1 MNILHVVHCIDTEGP
16 LTESLEAT
24 FERIKAAFGVE
35 LPASLENL
43 RKLQQEKISLGGVEK
58 ALARMISPN
67 LLSYNKSWE
76 EIRVMLLDML
86 SQGYRRRQLDD
97 FGNGWVYSW
106 HCMDHMHY
114 SDNPRNKELGYGNV
128 FRFYRNILAETE
140 SNDEVNWHFHPVS
153 ITKNPL
159 HAATSYVNSY
169 PILIEILCRRILED
183 NWFPSVNR
191 PGFHAERPD
200 SHAFLEQWIPFDY
213 ANQVHE
219 DDVDQPD
226 LSGGRFGDW
235 RRAPVSWRGYH
246 PAHEDYQ
253 QIGSC
258 KRTIFRCLNVG
269 TRFRSLKAKHVEQAF
284 QEAQSSGSAILA
296 FADHDYRDIR
306 PDVDL
311 VRTFLNSIRHKYPN
325 VKLKFSSAEAAARAL
340 QCSLYSPKPFLSM
353 QLINNLLEVRL
364 LSGNLFGSQPFLAI
378 LDRIGRVHH
387 DNFEIQA
394 PGKCWTYT
402 FDDQTLPLSAVEKI
416 GVGSAGL
423 YGHYFCKVIKVVN

>member
-35 LPASLENL
+35 LPVSLDNL
-43 RKLQQEKISLGGVEK
+43 RKLQQEQISLGGVEK
-58 ALARMISPN
+58 ALARMISPK
-67 LLSYNKSWE
+67 LLSYNQSWE
-76 EIRVMLLDML
+76 EMRAMLLELL
-86 SQGYRRRQLDD
+86 SEGYRRQQIDD

-114 SDNPRNKELGYGNV
+114 RENPRNKELGYGNI
-128 FRFYRNILAETE
+128 FRFYRNILSETK
-140 SNDEVNWHFHPVS
+140 SDDELNWHFHPVS
-153 ITKNPL
+153 ITNNPL
-159 HAATSYVNSY
+159 HAATSYLNSY

-183 NWFPSVNR
+183 NWFPTVNR

-219 DDVDQPD
+219 DDIDQPD

-235 RRAPVSWRGYH
+235 RRAPTTWRGYR

-253 QIGSC
+253 QEGSC

-269 TRFRSLKAKHVEQAF
+269 TRLRSLKATHVEHAF
-284 QEAQSSGSAILA
+284 QEAQNSGCAILA

-306 PDVDL
+306 PDVEL
-311 VRTFLNSIRHKYPN
+311 VRTFLKSIRHKFPD
-325 VKLKFSSAEAAARAL
+325 VKIKYSGAEAAARAI
-340 QCSLYSPKPFLSM
+340 QGSENNPKPFLSM
-353 QLINNLLEVRL
+353 EFISNVLEVKL
-364 LSGNLFGSQPFLAI
+364 LSGELFGPQPFLAI
-378 LDRIGRVHH
+378 LERSGRVYH
-387 DNFEIQA
+387 DNFDIQA
-394 PGKCWTYT
+394 PRKFWTYT
-402 FDDQTLPLSAVEKI
+402 FDDQTLPLSAIAKV
-416 GVGSAGL
+416 GVGSSGL
-423 YGHYFCKVIKVVN
+423 HGHYFCRVIDVFN